1 MWERGRIRLLAVDD
15 EAEVRAFI
23 AEALQGT
30 HFACSTASAYD
41 EAVRLAAS
49 EPVDLLLCDI
59 IIPPFHGRDLANRL
73 VHSHPDLKVL
83 FMSGYPPKL
92 LRQHS
97 LLSPTAAFLA
107 KPFSPSELLSALDEA
122 WESGRP
128 WTEATLGAA
137 F

>member
-1 MWERGRIRLLAVDD
+1 MWDQGHIRLLAVDD
-15 EAEVRAFI
+15 ESEVCVFI

-30 HFACSTASAYD
+30 RYACATAVSYD
-41 EAVRLAAS
+41 EAVRHAS
-49 EPVDLLLCDI
+49 AQKVDLLLCDI

-107 KPFSPSELLSALDEA
+107 KPFTPTDLVAALDQA
-122 WESGRP
+122 WDTTRP
-128 WTEATLGAA
+128 WSEAMLGAA